1 MTTRTMGGMA
11 AALLAAAG
19 LCRGTTS
26 DNQNQV
32 APAKQPVATPR
43 STPALAD
50 GEWENIAAS
59 FGGSKADTKPSRD
72 AVMQFTFSA
81 EVREIN
87 AVGGQNVKKGFV
99 LMRARDADVVAA
111 NARQKDLASNE
122 LEIQGTEQ
130 QLRLA
135 EFKFEQIKASGTYS
149 PTEFEEADIGRKVAR
164 VQHEQAKRNKKQ
176 QELTLIQAEAQHER
190 YWLEA
195 PFDGIIEEVMVEVGE
210 GVTEQTKVLR
220 IVNTEKM
227 WLDPYADTRET
238 IRLGLKEGSPAW
250 VLIDMPDAPKLV
262 RGKVLYVSPVAD
274 SVSQTRRVRVE
285 IENPKGWPA
294 GTQARVKFVEPSGEW
309 EKYQVKGAP
318 SAATSSAEEIRRTV
332 EQMLNDAE
340 TRSSLLAG
348 GDASSDGRFFIAGDG
363 VAPMSDR
370 MHICYRLPQPVTQVP
385 FEPDASWLKISVPFQ
400 TNNFPIEG
408 PYARRSLASGPSDA
422 HWGGCFIFGE
432 PGTNFGDYSK

>member
-19 LCRGTTS
+19 LCRGATS

-32 APAKQPVATPR
+32 VPVKPTTVSAPAP
-43 STPALAD
+43 AD
-50 GEWENIAAS
+50 GNWENVALS

-72 AVMQFTFSA
+72 VTMQFTFSA

-87 AVGGQNVKKGFV
+87 AVGGQSVKKGFV
-99 LMRARDADVVAA
+99 LMRARDAEVIAAKERQRDKAA
-111 NARQKDLASNE
+111 NE
-122 LEIQGTEQ
+122 TEIQGAEQ
-130 QLRLA
+130 QLKNA
-135 EFKFEQIKASGTYS
+135 EFKFNMIEKSGTFA
-149 PTEFEEADIGRKVAR
+149 PTEYEDAKNAAVVAR
-164 VQHEQAKRNKKQ
+164 LQREQARKNKIQEELSFKQ
-176 QELTLIQAEAQHER
+176 IEAQHER

-220 IVNTEKM
+220 MVNTEKM

-285 IENPKGWPA
+285 IDNPQHWPA

-309 EKYQVKGAP
+309 QKYQGP
-318 SAATSSAEEIRRTV
+318 ATSTTMPDPRKV
-332 EQMLNDAE
+332 P
-340 TRSSLLAG
+340 G
-348 GDASSDGRFFIAGDG
+348 GGLD
-363 VAPMSDR
+363 
-370 MHICYRLPQPVTQVP
+370 L
-385 FEPDASWLKISVPFQ
+385 SWLLP
-400 TNNFPIEG
+400 
-408 PYARRSLASGPSDA
+408 ASTPSS
-422 HWGGCFIFGE
+422 GG
-432 PGTNFGDYSK
+432 NVK